1 LDILVEI
8 SRFGSLS
15 TLDSQCRAG
24 RPGWPLRFLHYF
36 TLLRRKVEAALN
48 ENLVAKAEGWL
59 LNVANDMEGVWDQEA
74 LVYLRSRGHDCH
86 DQVADLIQAWKV
98 AEQARLDEYNQRVE
112 KPRGAEANAT
122 NIEAISPNFLR
133 DFWGGA
139 QPEDYSFE
147 ATMLRTVD
155 WCEIAGFDSWW
166 HRLEQR
172 LKENTFSHEG
182 TNLLPNWLFAMARSD
197 YAIKAMRRVLER
209 HLELISISGPN
220 KPEPWMVRTST
231 TSVCVEQHLSH
242 ASAIV
247 FAHHRLNLVHSDP
260 ELVQQAVDTL
270 CKMQDG
276 NGAWHNFSSDAD
288 ASIESTAMAVHA
300 IALAQPGSWPRIAER
315 ARDWLGSVQQDDG
328 SWTEP
333 GSPGPTYLT
342 ALVLDAIALA
352 NGDKTVTFRW
362 PTAPPEHGETVVG
375 AEVAERQGPRTAL
388 KVTDWADIEISFLS
402 DFRVQFRCGQQTET
416 CNCKEL
422 GFEDSRNGKPKRAW
436 LLLRY
441 LAESEGTI
449 RNEKEIQLP
458 WRKVEKGVQEIRGF
472 LRQYFGI
479 PGDPLRFAEGNGYRT
494 VFRIVRAPSYDT

>member
-1 LDILVEI
+1 
-8 SRFGSLS
+8 
-15 TLDSQCRAG
+15 
-24 RPGWPLRFLHYF
+24 
-36 TLLRRKVEAALN
+36 VEAALN

-59 LNVANDMEGVWDQEA
+59 LKVANDMEGVWDQEA

-98 AEQARLDEYNQRVE
+98 AERARLDEYNQRVG
-112 KPRGAEANAT
+112 KTRGAEANAT
-122 NIEAISPNFLR
+122 NIEAISPIFLR

-197 YAIKAMRRVLER
+197 YAIKVMRRVLER

-220 KPEPWMVRTST
+220 KPQPWMVRTST
-231 TSVCVEQHLSH
+231 TSGCVEQYLSH

-260 ELVQQAVDTL
+260 ELVQQAVDAL

-333 GSPGPTYLT
+333 GGPGPTYLT

-352 NGDKTVTFRW
+352 NGEKTLTFRW
-362 PTAPPEHGETVVG
+362 PIAPPEHDRMPGA
-375 AEVAERQGPRTAL
+375 AEVAETHRNQYPRTNL
-388 KVTDWADIEISFLS
+388 KVVDWPEIEIEFLS
-402 DFRVQFRCGQQTET
+402 DLRVQIRSGPQTET
-416 CNCKEL
+416 FNYGDL
-422 GFEDSRNGKPKRAW
+422 GFEDRRNGKPNRAW
-436 LLLRY
+436 LLLRH
-441 LAESEGTI
+441 LAESNGMI
-449 RNEKEIQLP
+449 REAKEVQMP
-458 WRKVEKGVQEIRGF
+458 WPKVEKRVQEIRQF

-479 PGDPLRFAEGNGYRT
+479 SSDPLPFAEGNGYRT
-494 VFRIVRAPSYDT
+494 RFQIVRARSYDT